1 MSQATSAN
9 KHVCR
14 GQVGNPIVNA
24 LQSRGENS
32 ASKLNCIVRKNP
44 EPRPTKNL
52 AMVNVTQ
59 FLEIKPASVDTRIIT
74 IDE

>member
-1 MSQATSAN
+1 MSQVTNAN

-14 GQVGNPIVNA
+14 GQVGKPMVNA

-44 EPRPTKNL
+44 DPRPTKNL

-59 FLEIKPASVDTRIIT
+59 FLEIKPTSVDIRMIT